1 MRQVEKHVIKEGH
14 EWFDYCTDITTI
26 FRQLY
31 NTAQF
36 TQRQGF
42 FYGWGTQT
50 QASLDALFKQNE
62 NYKAMKRESSPT
74 CFKAECRRL
83 DCLLQSII
91 SLRNV
96 HEFIHR

>member
-1 MRQVEKHVIKEGH
+1 MRQVEKHIIKEGH

-26 FRQLY
+26 SRQLY

-50 QASLDALFKQNE
+50 KSL
-62 NYKAMKRESSPT
+62 
-74 CFKAECRRL
+74 
-83 DCLLQSII
+83 
-91 SLRNV
+91 LRQ
-96 HEFIHR
+96 FI